1 VVCLLLL
8 LMSFAMVEC
17 DYPCTW
23 GRGVVWCGV
32 VWCGVVRVYMSDEE
46 GDDFDV
52 SIFLRV
58 CVCVSVYV
66 CHSCAV
72 CAF

>member
-8 LMSFAMVEC
+8 LMSFAMVER
-17 DYPCTW
+17 DYTCTW
-23 GRGVVWCGV
+23 GRGV

>member
-1 VVCLLLL
+1 VVWC
-8 LMSFAMVEC
+8 V
-17 DYPCTW
+17 
-23 GRGVVWCGV
+23 VVWCGV
-32 VWCGVVRVYMSDEE
+32 VCLVRVYMSDEE
-46 GDDFDV
+46 GEDFDV

-58 CVCVSVYV
+58 CVCVSMYV